1 MTYCEMLVYPSVCK
15 LTVCIGVLL
24 YKVNIGQYLPQRYVM
39 MQLDP
44 DPVSIWF
51 SGKTKLNQKSPETSA
66 DLIQHPFCVHVHPTY
81 SVFILGI
88 HDHCCLF

>member
-44 DPVSIWF
+44 DPVSI
-51 SGKTKLNQKSPETSA
+51 
-66 DLIQHPFCVHVHPTY
+66 
-81 SVFILGI
+81 
-88 HDHCCLF
+88 